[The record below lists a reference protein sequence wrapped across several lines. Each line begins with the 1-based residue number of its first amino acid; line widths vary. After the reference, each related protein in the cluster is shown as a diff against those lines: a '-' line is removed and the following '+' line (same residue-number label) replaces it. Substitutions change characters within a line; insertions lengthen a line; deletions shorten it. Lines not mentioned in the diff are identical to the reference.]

1 MTGASIRLGRLFGR
15 STQCTLIVAFD
26 HGLTSKA
33 TLPAGPSR
41 LVLETIV
48 ACRPDGVLISAGL
61 LKRHGDLFSFRG
73 APSPIVRTDF
83 MLLGDNIPEYGER
96 YRVVATPAEAAALG
110 ADAVI
115 MILAFGLQDGEMFAD
130 NASAIAKGA
139 RQAHKVGLPLIVEA
153 TLWGK
158 RLQGQR
164 DPESLSYA
172 CHVAVELGADA
183 VKTEYTGDPLTMA
196 QVVDACSVPVVVL
209 GGPWSD
215 DVEAL
220 LSATRG
226 AVDAGARGVAYGR
239 NVWLSADP
247 LGVTG
252 AIRSVLDGRSVLE
265 GHR

>member
-1 MTGASIRLGRLFGR
+1 VITSP
-15 STQCTLIVAFD
+15 CT
-26 HGLTSKA
+26 
-33 TLPAGPSR
+33 
-41 LVLETIV
+41 
-48 ACRPDGVLISAGL
+48 AGL
-61 LKRHGDLFSFRG
+61 S
-73 APSPIVRTDF
+73 
-83 MLLGDNIPEYGER
+83 
-96 YRVVATPAEAAALG
+96 VVATPAEAAALG

-115 MILAFGLQDGEMFAD
+115 MIMAFGLQDREMFVD
-130 NASAIAKGA
+130 NAGAIAKGA

-158 RLQGQR
+158 RLQDQR

-196 QVVDACSVPVVVL
+196 QVVDACSVPVVAP

-239 NVWLSADP
+239 NIWLDRP
-247 LGVTG
+247 
-252 AIRSVLDGRSVLE
+252 
-265 GHR
+265 